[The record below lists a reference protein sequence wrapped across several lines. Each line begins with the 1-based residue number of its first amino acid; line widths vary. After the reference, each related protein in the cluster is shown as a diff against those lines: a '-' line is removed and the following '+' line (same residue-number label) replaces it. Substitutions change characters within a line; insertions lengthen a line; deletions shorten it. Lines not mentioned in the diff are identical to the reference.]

1 MIDYEKAVLL
11 LMVNNIESFETT
23 CLRSEYF
30 LNNNYSKL
38 FKSMQEGLILL
49 FLTTAIQNTTMNDI
63 SDFISSVGFPIVV
76 CLLMIYQQ
84 QKMSDSYIQI
94 VDSLKEL
101 ISDNTKAINL
111 LIERAKENDGKMIE
125 MVRGAIKTDENEQET
140 K

>member
-1 MIDYEKAVLL
+1 
-11 LMVNNIESFETT
+11 
-23 CLRSEYF
+23 
-30 LNNNYSKL
+30 
-38 FKSMQEGLILL
+38 MQEGLILL

-63 SDFISSVGFPIVV
+63 ADFISSVGFPIVV